1 LRLATLITL
10 LLLLAGNA
18 CAEQAF
24 PRTLPGS
31 WLQAPPGWVYHAALD
46 DPALTPVTRVAPTG
60 GHFIHRTDFDIDRQ
74 EILVVDFKNTSVIGL
89 FHHRLYDAQGRLL
102 AEAQGGMQSATPN
115 PYFLSHA
122 RELQLAPGRYRLV
135 TELDSPFFLAQP
147 QPYLDTREHYR
158 QASKLANA
166 VALICLGI
174 LIGLGIYYLALA
186 LVRRRL
192 AEGLYALFILGN
204 LLFDGAALLVYP
216 DLFGTRSLALLS
228 WPLLLSNCAY
238 ILFVIALLKISPS
251 AHPRLHRAGMVL
263 IGILGMFIVAAL
275 FAPNWALEL
284 QRIGV
289 PVFLCYGLI
298 AGIVRAREGS
308 TTARFYLAAISVF
321 FVLGAAAV
329 SLSELDGVYALRI
342 EHLGLCAVTVEVL
355 LLALVLTYQFA
366 RLQSEKESALLLQKQ
381 SEEANLAKSNF
392 LANMSHEIRT
402 PMNTIIG
409 MARLALKNAPPHRQ
423 RDYLGKILSSGEHLL
438 GVIDDIL
445 DFSKIDAG
453 KTDLET
459 IDFDLHQIK
468 RTLTNLFEWKAAEKG
483 LRFAIEFAP
492 DIPRKLRGDPL
503 RINQVLINL
512 VSNAIK
518 FTERGEIVIQAN
530 KLKQDETGI
539 LLRFEVRDT
548 GIGISP
554 EQEALLFE
562 PFQQGDSSTTR
573 KYGGSGLGLVIS
585 KRLAELMG
593 GKIELQ
599 SEPGQGS
606 IFCFTARLDIG
617 SKPLP
622 DSTQQQV
629 LAASALSGARVL
641 LAEDH
646 PFNQQVTIEFLNAAG
661 VTTCVANN
669 GKEALDLLRHE
680 RFDCV
685 LMDTQMPLMDGLEAT
700 RLIRNDTALAAIPV
714 IAMSANVSGEG
725 RERCLDAGMNDFI
738 GKPFKVED
746 LYAALVRQM
755 PGRLAQNAQGSAAA
769 ARSSRV
775 AAPEQDIFDFSAL
788 AWLFNDN
795 RERMRV
801 FAHKFV
807 ESALED
813 IAAIENALTR
823 RDMAA
828 LSKLGHRAKA
838 PANMAGA
845 TKIRDLFQ
853 TLEDM
858 GNAGDHDGAGTIVPL
873 LRPLALQ
880 IRACVDDEL
889 A

>member
-1 LRLATLITL
+1 MNGVLGMLEL
-10 LLLLAGNA
+10 LELTKLD
-18 CAEQAF
+18 AEQ
-24 PRTLPGS
+24 RTTL
-31 WLQAPPGWVYHAALD
+31 
-46 DPALTPVTRVAPTG
+46 
-60 GHFIHRTDFDIDRQ
+60 
-74 EILVVDFKNTSVIGL
+74 
-89 FHHRLYDAQGRLL
+89 
-102 AEAQGGMQSATPN
+102 
-115 PYFLSHA
+115 
-122 RELQLAPGRYRLV
+122 
-135 TELDSPFFLAQP
+135 
-147 QPYLDTREHYR
+147 
-158 QASKLANA
+158 
-166 VALICLGI
+166 
-174 LIGLGIYYLALA
+174 
-186 LVRRRL
+186 
-192 AEGLYALFILGN
+192 
-204 LLFDGAALLVYP
+204 
-216 DLFGTRSLALLS
+216 
-228 WPLLLSNCAY
+228 
-238 ILFVIALLKISPS
+238 
-251 AHPRLHRAGMVL
+251 
-263 IGILGMFIVAAL
+263 
-275 FAPNWALEL
+275 
-284 QRIGV
+284 
-289 PVFLCYGLI
+289 
-298 AGIVRAREGS
+298 GIVRESGR
-308 TTARFYLAAISVF
+308 
-321 FVLGAAAV
+321 
-329 SLSELDGVYALRI
+329 SLLRI
-342 EHLGLCAVTVEVL
+342 
-355 LLALVLTYQFA
+355 
-366 RLQSEKESALLLQKQ
+366 
-381 SEEANLAKSNF
+381 
-392 LANMSHEIRT
+392 
-402 PMNTIIG
+402 
-409 MARLALKNAPPHRQ
+409 
-423 RDYLGKILSSGEHLL
+423 
-438 GVIDDIL
+438 IDDIL

-512 VSNAIK
+512 VGNAIK
-518 FTERGEIVIQAN
+518 FTERGGIVIQAN

-599 SEPGQGS
+599 SEPGKGS

-755 PGRLAQNAQGSAAA
+755 PGRLAQDAQGSAAA
-769 ARSSRV
+769 ARSSIV

-858 GNAGDHDGAGTIVPL
+858 GNAGDHDGADTIVPL